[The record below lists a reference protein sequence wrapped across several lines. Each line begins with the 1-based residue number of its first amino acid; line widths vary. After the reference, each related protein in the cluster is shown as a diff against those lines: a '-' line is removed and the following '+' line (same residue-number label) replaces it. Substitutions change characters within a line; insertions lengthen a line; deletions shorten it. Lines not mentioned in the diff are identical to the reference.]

1 MLPEPTEVQEFDEE
15 SERGAYGR
23 QGSNEDI
30 YQRKGSAGEMK
41 YKLKYYNSTLILYT
55 FLRLRDII
63 QKLFFFIRDLVKRV
77 IEKCINT

>member
-30 YQRKGSAGEMK
+30 YQR
-41 YKLKYYNSTLILYT
+41 
-55 FLRLRDII
+55 
-63 QKLFFFIRDLVKRV
+63 VKEVLGR
-77 IEKCINT
+77 